1 MTSEAQARAILGVG
15 RDADADEIRRAYRR
29 LARRS
34 HPDAGGDASEF
45 HRLQQ
50 AVTVL
55 LDAGPGP
62 ARPPA
67 SPSTSRMTR
76 PSTATRVGA
85 TGWGE
90 SSIPRWHDEEVD
102 VTDVDWARGLPAPPH
117 AWSRDLV
124 AVAAGLGGDDGVVHA
139 VAGVSRR
146 PGSRLNRF
154 AGWLSSDLLATWWLG
169 PARRRGNRDH
179 DVELRLE
186 LPSGRARRLGEQA
199 AWPLGWTR
207 ERRPSATIVTLV
219 LTPSRERRATA
230 LRAANQL
237 AIGLDALGWPL
248 DDWYRVS
255 AD

>member
-1 MTSEAQARAILGVG
+1 MTSDAQARAILGVG

-34 HPDAGGDASEF
+34 HPDAGGDVAEF

-50 AVTVL
+50 AVGVL
-55 LDAGPGP
+55 LDPGPGP
-62 ARPPA
+62 ARPAA

-76 PSTATRVGA
+76 PSTSTRVGG

-90 SSIPRWHDEEVD
+90 SSIPRWHEEEVD
-102 VTDVDWARGLPAPPH
+102 LAGVDWDLPMPGAPH
-117 AWSRDLV
+117 AWTRDLV
-124 AVAAGLGGDDGVVHA
+124 AVAAARDGDGLLHP

-169 PARRRGNRDH
+169 PARRRGIRGH

-199 AWPLGWTR
+199 DWPLGWTR
-207 ERRPSATIVTLV
+207 ERRPSATIVTFV
-219 LTPSRERRATA
+219 VTPSRDRRATA
-230 LRAANQL
+230 LRAADHL
-237 AIGLDALGWPL
+237 GAGLDALGWPL
-248 DDWYRVS
+248 PDWYRVG
-255 AD
+255 AQ